1 MKFDLHF
8 HTTAS
13 DGVDSPERMIT
24 TLKNRGL
31 DGFSITDHD
40 TVGDPQGYQALA
52 RKYGLIFVCGI
63 EITAREGHLLA
74 YCNSEEI
81 EILKKM
87 RPGEPT
93 SSYVDACAQ
102 TNIILSPA
110 HPFDYFRHGI
120 GNLVYQYSWS
130 ALETF
135 NGSTVFPFSNKKAE
149 QAARRLSLP
158 RIGGSDAHSPYNVGF
173 AYTEADAHTG
183 DELLKKIRENKTSVG
198 GNHLNIFQFT
208 WRMLQIKIFK

>member
-13 DGVDSPERMIT
+13 DGVASPEKMIT
-24 TLKNRGL
+24 MLRSRGL

-40 TVGDPQGYQALA
+40 TVGDPETYQILA
-52 RKYGLIFVCGI
+52 KRYGLIFVCGI

-74 YCNSEEI
+74 YCGPKEI
-81 EILKKM
+81 GTLKEFK
-87 RPGEPT
+87 PGEPV
-93 SSYVDACAQ
+93 SFYVDACAQ
-102 TNIILSPA
+102 ADIIISPA

-120 GNLVYQYSWS
+120 GNLVYQYRWS

-149 QAARRLSLP
+149 QAAERLTLP
-158 RIGGSDAHSPYNVGF
+158 QIGGSDAHTHHYVGF

-183 DELLKKIRENKTSVG
+183 DELLKKIQENKTSVG

-208 WRMLQIKIFK
+208 RRMLEIKILK